1 MHHIIAIKLAC
12 LIVTVVKVESPF
24 RAKELTV
31 DSLRDSASLTAGKAT
46 LYITHTWEI
55 FANLPDPGRY
65 GY

>member
-1 MHHIIAIKLAC
+1 MHRIIAIKLAC
-12 LIVTVVKVESPF
+12 LVTVVKVESPF

-31 DSLRDSASLTAGKAT
+31 KSLRDSASLTAGKAT